1 MVGVVVI
8 GEGRPPSIDGADRS
22 GWEARTTRK
31 HTHTHT
37 HTHERS
43 RRLSGGDEQLR
54 GFGIFN
60 GLSGQPDQCV
70 AANWLREDVRC
81 RRSFRCFVIIFVEFS
96 PPPYYNNNIIII
108 IILSRPLWMCV
119 RVARLPSLRQPV
131 FLARY
136 WKIICNYIFYSIPPP
151 PYASSVDFS
160 SSVLW
165 CHIYIYIIRVSA
177 LNTHYANNS
186 HFL

>member
-1 MVGVVVI
+1 MVI

-31 HTHTHT
+31 HTHT

-136 WKIICNYIFYSIPPP
+136 WKIICNYIFYPIPPP
-151 PYASSVDFS
+151 PCWFFFFSV
-160 SSVLW
+160 VVPY
-165 CHIYIYIIRVSA
+165 IYIY
-177 LNTHYANNS
+177 NTC
-186 HFL
+186 